1 MQRSEFTMWNVD
13 MSNEHFNSTL
23 QQLVTAVQVCGGAR
37 VLYHDMTHDI
47 EQHILPTFIA
57 CIIYSQWNEMQCSI
71 DYLLAIRD
79 KAKSA
84 NMHNKIVII

>member
-1 MQRSEFTMWNVD
+1 
-13 MSNEHFNSTL
+13 
-23 QQLVTAVQVCGGAR
+23 
-37 VLYHDMTHDI
+37 MTHDI
-47 EQHILPTFIA
+47 EQHILPTFIVS
-57 CIIYSQWNEMQCSI
+57 IIYSQWNEMQCSI